1 MDEFWAN
8 AIWSL
13 APTVLIGLIFWFVM
27 RAVIRAD
34 RSERKVLRPDRG
46 RGAREAQPRTP
57 RRMTLDVTFTQLA
70 AIVATAIIVVDII
83 IRVIAV
89 IVVPRNRRPTAGM
102 AWLLAIFF
110 FPVIGAL
117 IFLLIGSPKLPK
129 RRREKQAEV
138 DEYIRE
144 STHGVERVSDSDTWP
159 TWFEGVVRLNR
170 NLGAMPL
177 IGSNSASLI
186 GDYQASL
193 DAMTEAIRRAERY
206 VHAEFYILAYDRTT
220 APFFDALRDAVA
232 RGVEVRV
239 LLDHVASLRAKGTR
253 RTVKHLDATGAQWKF
268 MLPIQ
273 PLQGN
278 YQRPDLRNHR
288 KILAVDGEVGFMGSQ
303 NIIDRSYN
311 KRGNIRRGLQWKE
324 LVARVEGPIVSG
336 LEAIFSTDWYLE
348 TGEPPTR
355 EIVPFSQHGEAQDLD
370 CQVVPSGPGYTNEN
384 NLKLFLSLM
393 YAAEERIIITS
404 PYFVPDEA
412 MLRAI
417 SGATQRGVHVELF
430 VSEIGDQALVYH
442 AQRSYYEAL
451 LRAGVK
457 IWLYEA
463 PYILHSKHFSIDD
476 DVAVIGSSNMDIRS
490 FELNMEVTLLVR
502 GASFV
507 REMRAVEDG
516 YRRASRELTLDEW
529 MRQPLRST
537 VLDNLARLTSALQ

>member
-1 MDEFWAN
+1 MTIDITA
-8 AIWSL
+8 S
-13 APTVLIGLIFWFVM
+13 TV
-27 RAVIRAD
+27 
-34 RSERKVLRPDRG
+34 
-46 RGAREAQPRTP
+46 T
-57 RRMTLDVTFTQLA
+57 
-70 AIVATAIIVVDII
+70 AIVAAAVIFIDLI

-110 FPVIGAL
+110 IPILGIL
-117 IFLLIGSPKLPK
+117 MFLLIGNPKLPK

-144 STHGVERVSDSDTWP
+144 STLGVERVSDSTTWP
-159 TWFEGVVRLNR
+159 TWFDGVVRLNR

-186 GDYQASL
+186 GDYQGSL

-206 VHAEFYILAYDRTT
+206 VHVEFYIFAYDDTT
-220 APFFDALRDAVA
+220 APLFDALGEAVS

-239 LLDHVASLRAKGTR
+239 LLDHIASVRVKGYRQTLQR
-253 RTVKHLDATGAQWKF
+253 LDDMNVRWQL
-268 MLPIQ
+268 MLPVQ
-273 PLQGN
+273 PLHGR

-288 KILAVDGEVGFMGSQ
+288 KILVVDGEVGFMGSQ

-311 KRGNIRRGLQWKE
+311 KPSNIRRGLQWKE

-336 LEAIFSTDWYLE
+336 LEAIFATDWYLE
-348 TGEPPTR
+348 TGEPPMR
-355 EIVPFSQHGEAQDLD
+355 EIVPLGQESEAQDLD
-370 CQVVPSGPGYTNEN
+370 CQVVPSGPGYVNEN
-384 NLKLFLSLM
+384 NLKLFLALM
-393 YAAEERIIITS
+393 YAARERIILTS

-457 IWLYEA
+457 IWLYKA
-463 PYILHSKHFSIDD
+463 PYILHSKHFTIDD

-490 FELNMEVTLLVR
+490 FELNMEVSLLVR

-516 YRRASRELTLDEW
+516 YRGNSRELTLEEW